1 MRVKLV
7 GVGMMGKNCLTFF
20 GFEKRFVEAVS
31 DVVDV
36 TEEPN
41 RIAFRNRE
49 PKPEKIG

>member
-7 GVGMMGKNCLTFF
+7 GAGMLEQNRLTFF

-31 DVVDV
+31 YVVDV
-36 TEEPN
+36 TEGPN

-49 PKPEKIG
+49 PKPEKIS